1 MSGKNIDSLFN
12 DGKLAAITFMTAD
25 ASFAIPLE
33 QVLYIE
39 KDVKRNLQVNELDE
53 FNHEVITF
61 QNNTVQLFDFNRLIG
76 SENHQT
82 IMNNLV
88 TQLDS
93 MEQQHRDWLD
103 ALEDSLKN
111 NTPFNK
117 ALDPNKCAFGM
128 WYNEFETDIDE
139 LKEALLRFDE
149 PHKKLHSLA
158 GSLLELNQT
167 DHKEA
172 LKRLSIERQTTL
184 AELIHLFH
192 LTKERAL
199 SSVRPIIL
207 FVEHVGGK
215 VTALR
220 LDNINDIVTFDKKV
234 FSRDDSAEGIMKT
247 KNEDFVVEGF
257 LRDGNDAPLMLINC
271 QPEKR
276 NASNQVA

>member
-61 QNNTVQLFDFNRLIG
+61 QNNTVQLFDFNQLIG

-88 TQLDS
+88 AQLNE

-103 ALEDSLKN
+103 ALEVSLKEN
-111 NTPFNK
+111 VPFNK

-128 WYNEFETDIDE
+128 WYNSFETDIDE
-139 LKEALLRFDE
+139 LKEALARFDE
-149 PHKKLHSLA
+149 PHKKLHGLA
-158 GSLLELNQT
+158 ENLLTLNQT
-167 DHKEA
+167 DHEEA
-172 LKRLSIERQTTL
+172 IKILNRERQTTL

-199 SSVRPIIL
+199 SSIRPIIL

-234 FSRDDSAEGIMKT
+234 FSRDDSADGIMRS
-247 KNEDFVVEGF
+247 KNEDFFVEGF

-271 QPEKR
+271 QPQSNGK
-276 NASNQVA
+276 SNQVA

>member
-12 DGKLAAITFMTAD
+12 DGKLAAITFTTAD

-61 QNNTVQLFDFNRLIG
+61 QNKTVELYDFNRLIG
-76 SENHQT
+76 SENHQVA
-82 IMNNLV
+82 MQKLV
-88 TQLDS
+88 STLDE

-103 ALEDSLKN
+103 ALENSLKN
-111 NTPFNK
+111 NEPFTK

-128 WYNEFETDIDE
+128 WYNKFETDNEE
-139 LKEALLRFDE
+139 LKEVLARFDE
-149 PHKKLHSLA
+149 PHKKLHGLA
-158 GSLLELNQT
+158 EKLLEINKT
-167 DHKEA
+167 DHSKAIEA
-172 LKRLSIERQTTL
+172 LQQERLTTL
-184 AELIHLFH
+184 SDLIHLFH

-199 SSVRPIIL
+199 SSIRPIIL
-207 FVEHVGGK
+207 FVEHSEGK

-234 FSRDDSAEGIMKT
+234 FSIDDSAGGIMKS
-247 KNEDFVVEGF
+247 KNEDFMVEGF
-257 LRDGNDAPLMLINC
+257 LRDGNEAPLMLINC
-271 QPEKR
+271 QPQT
-276 NASNQVA
+276 SNSEQVA

>member
-39 KDVKRNLQVNELDE
+39 KDVKRNLQLNELDE

-61 QNNTVQLFDFNRLIG
+61 QNNTVQLYDFNRLIG

-88 TQLDS
+88 SQLNE

-103 ALEDSLKN
+103 ALEKSLKDN
-111 NTPFNK
+111 VPFNK

-128 WYNEFETDIDE
+128 WYNEFETDIEE
-139 LKEALLRFDE
+139 LKEALARFDA
-149 PHKKLHSLA
+149 PHKKLHGLA
-158 GSLLELNQT
+158 ESLLTLNQT
-167 DHKEA
+167 DHEEA
-172 LKRLSIERQTTL
+172 IRTLNNERQTTL

-192 LTKERAL
+192 LTKERAI
-199 SSVRPIIL
+199 SSIRPIIL
-207 FVEHVGGK
+207 FVEHAGGK

-234 FSRDDSAEGIMKT
+234 FSRDDSADGIMKS

-257 LRDGNDAPLMLINC
+257 LREGNEAPLMLINC
-271 QPEKR
+271 QPER
-276 NASNQVA
+276 RSESDQVA